1 MLYKRNHTPTLPV
14 ELFQNPTAEYRGTP
28 FWSWNCKLDK
38 AQLLHQLEQLKEMGF
53 GGAHMHPRTGLD
65 TEYLS
70 GEFMEM
76 VTACCDKVEAEQMLA
91 WLYDEDRWSSGPAG
105 GLVTKH
111 KPFRRK
117 RLSLYTEDKGWDLPK
132 AEAVEAGEPYLLGCY
147 DVCLDAEGYLTS
159 GARIGKEE
167 AVAGTKWYAYV
178 VNEAESTWFNGQ
190 TYIDA
195 MDREAVRSFIDITYE
210 RYKEVIGD
218 RFDKSVPAIFTD
230 EPNADHEGSIA
241 LPNPRHTGR
250 IKWGWSRFFEEE
262 YRKAYGEDIVQR
274 LPELLWNRRDGED
287 SVVKYRYFDLKARLF
302 AENFWGQI
310 ADWCEE
316 SGIAMTGHLLREP
329 KLMQQSICSGDN
341 MVCYSKYQMP
351 GIDILEA
358 AREFTTAKQAQS
370 AVHQYGREAMMSEL
384 YGVTGWNFDFRG
396 HKLHGDWQA
405 ALGVTVRVPHL
416 AWVSM
421 KGEAKRDY
429 PAAIGY
435 QSPWYKEYSYIEDHF
450 ARLNTAL
457 TRGTPIVRIGVIHPV
472 ESAWLLAGPTSQNA
486 TKLESLE
493 GSFQNVTR
501 WLLESQLDF
510 DFICEGLVPELK
522 SAEDPAAMGCMR
534 YDAVVV
540 PGCLTLRQTTL
551 DWLDTFR
558 RSGGKVIF
566 LGSCPGYVDGA
577 KSDACR
583 RLFEAAEHAEPDK
596 AALAS
601 ALESVRCVAIRLDDG
616 KPDDNHIYQYRQDGD
631 HRWLFIARS
640 ADPAR
645 RKSFRTMTYD
655 VVDADTLEIAVNGL
669 FTAEE
674 YDTLT
679 GNVKPVACTY
689 KNGKTLINRTMH
701 GCDSL
706 LLRLTEGTGAE
717 LPAEAARKVLQT
729 LPLWGPVAYTLSE
742 PNVLLLDQARW
753 ALDDGAWQE
762 REEILRLDN
771 LCREILGYPARVG
784 KLAQPY
790 TMEPKPE
797 THTLRLQFRFESR
810 LRLENVRLAI
820 EDAERLTLTLN
831 AEPVPVSVDGWFT
844 DESIRTL
851 PLPAIRAGENVLEVA
866 MPYGPRTNP
875 EWCYLLGDFGV
886 RIRGSEAFLEEKPE
900 KLGFGDAAMQGL
912 PFYGAN
918 ITYHIPVEMPQDGA
932 LKLHTNAYRGA
943 LIAVE
948 LDGERVGR
956 IVFPPYDAVLEN
968 VPAGRHKVDL
978 TLFGQRCNCFAPLHR
993 TSMAVSSMNP
1003 SAWRTTGDDWCYE
1016 YNLFPFGIL
1025 KAPEITVLECP
1036 PDAIK

>member
-1 MLYKRNHTPTLPV
+1 MLYKKNSAKSLPL
-14 ELFQNPTAEYRGTP
+14 ELFQNPTAEYRGAP
-28 FWSWNCKLDK
+28 FWAWNCKLEK
-38 AQLLHQLEQLKEMGF
+38 TQLLRQLEQMKEMGF

-70 GEFMEM
+70 DEFMEM
-76 VTACCDKVEAEQMLA
+76 VTACCDKAEADDMLA

-111 KPFRRK
+111 KPFRRTG
-117 RLSLYTEDKGWDLPK
+117 LCFYAVDKGWDLPK
-132 AEAVEAGEPYLLGCY
+132 AEALEAGDAYLLGCY
-147 DVCLDAEGYLTS
+147 DVCLDADGYLSS

-167 AVAGTKWYAYV
+167 AAAGTKWYAYV

-195 MDREAVRSFIDITYE
+195 LDREAVRSFIDITYE
-210 RYKEVIGD
+210 RYREVIGD

-230 EPNADHEGSIA
+230 EPNADHEASVS
-241 LPNPRHTGR
+241 LPDPWHTGR

-262 YRKAYGEDIVQR
+262 YQKAYGDDILQR

-287 SVVKYRYFDLKARLF
+287 SIVKYRYFDLKARLF
-302 AENFWGQI
+302 SENFWGQI

-316 SGIAMTGHLLREP
+316 NSIALTGHLLREP
-329 KLMQQSICSGDN
+329 NLMNQSICSGDN
-341 MVCYSKYQMP
+341 MACYSKYQIP
-351 GIDILEA
+351 GIDILNA
-358 AREFTTAKQAQS
+358 AREFTTAKMAQS

-396 HKLHGDWQA
+396 HKVHGDWQA

-450 ARLNTAL
+450 SRLNTAL
-457 TRGTPIVRIGVIHPV
+457 TRGKPIVRIGVIHPL
-472 ESAWLLAGPTSQNA
+472 ESAWLLFGPVSQSA
-486 TKLESLE
+486 DRLRTLEE
-493 GSFQNVTR
+493 NFANVTQ

-510 DFICEGLVPELK
+510 DFISEGLVPELK
-522 SAEDPAAMGCMR
+522 KAEDPAAMGCMR

-540 PGCLTLRQTTL
+540 PDCLTLRQTTL
-551 DWLDTFR
+551 DWLASFR
-558 RSGGKVIF
+558 RSGGDVIF
-566 LGSCPGYVDGA
+566 LGDCPAYVDGVKQDGCMSLYRA
-577 KSDACR
+577 AR
-583 RLFEAAEHAEPDK
+583 RVNADK
-596 AALAS
+596 ASLSQALAH
-601 ALESVRCVAIRLDDG
+601 VRCVALNLDDG
-616 KPDDNHIYQYRQDGD
+616 SADTKHIYQYRQDAD
-631 HRWLFIARS
+631 CRWLFIARS
-640 ADPAR
+640 TNPTRGKASPAVN
-645 RKSFRTMTYD
+645 YD
-655 VVDADTLEIAVNGL
+655 VVDADALVITIDGT

-674 YDTLT
+674 YDTLS
-679 GNVKPVACTY
+679 GAVKPVACTY
-689 KNGKTLINRTMH
+689 KNGKTQIARTMH
-701 GCDSL
+701 CCDSL
-706 LLRLTEGTGAE
+706 LLRLTEGTGE
-717 LPAEAARKVLQT
+717 MPPAENAHKALQT

-753 ALDDGAWQE
+753 ALDDSAWQE

-771 LCREILGYPARVG
+771 LCRKILNYPARFG

-797 THTLRLQFRFESR
+797 AHTLRLQFRFESR

-820 EDAERLTLTLN
+820 EDGDRVSLTLN
-831 AEPVPVSVDGWFT
+831 GEPVAVSVDGWFT
-844 DESIRTL
+844 DESIQTVA
-851 PLPAIRAGENVLEVA
+851 LPAIRAGENILEVA

-875 EWCYLLGDFGV
+875 EWCYLLGNFGV

-900 KLGFGDAAMQGL
+900 KLGFGDVAMQGL

-918 ITYHIPVEMPQDGA
+918 ITYHIPVEMPRKGT
-932 LKLHTNAYRGA
+932 LKLHANAYRGA
-943 LIAVE
+943 LIAVA
-948 LDGERVGR
+948 LDGERTGR

-968 VPAGRHKVDL
+968 VPAGRHTVDL
-978 TLFGQRCNCFAPLHR
+978 TLFG
-993 TSMAVSSMNP
+993 
-1003 SAWRTTGDDWCYE
+1003 
-1016 YNLFPFGIL
+1016 
-1025 KAPEITVLECP
+1025 
-1036 PDAIK
+1036 